1 MGTPRLAVRLGESQ
15 GRILEYLKR
24 RGAGAIPD
32 MAATL
37 TLSVE
42 TIRAHLRALG
52 SEGLVRRVGRRQRGP
67 GRPEDLY
74 GLTEAAHALFPSSEA
89 RLLRDLAAF
98 LEAEGQV
105 SLIGRFFDAHVARR
119 RAEVEERLAG
129 LEGERRIAEVA
140 RVLAED
146 GFMAEAQTDEAGRK
160 RLNLC
165 HCPMRDLVEVT
176 KAPCRSE
183 LRFIREMLG
192 KALDRV
198 SYLPAGDPSCSYVLE
213 GAPARIG
220 RRPAGSG

>member
-1 MGTPRLAVRLGESQ
+1 MAARLGESQ
-15 GRILEYLKR
+15 GRLLEYLKR
-24 RGAGAIPD
+24 RGSGAIPD
-32 MAATL
+32 MAEAL

-52 SEGLVRRVGRRQRGP
+52 GEGLVTRVGRRQRGP

-74 GLTEAAHALFPSSEA
+74 GLTDAAHVLFPSSEGQ
-89 RLLRDLAAF
+89 LLRDLTTF
-98 LEAEGQV
+98 LEAEGQAT
-105 SLIGRFFDAHVARR
+105 LIGRFFDAHVAGR
-119 RAEVEERLAG
+119 RAEVEQRLAG
-129 LEGERRIAEVA
+129 LEGDRRLEEVA

-146 GFMAEAQTDEAGRK
+146 GFMAEVVRDEAGRK

-192 KALDRV
+192 KGLDRV
-198 SYLPAGDPSCSYVLE
+198 SYLPAGDSSCSYVVK
-213 GAPARIG
+213 GAPVRIG
-220 RRPAGSG
+220 RRRPAGRG